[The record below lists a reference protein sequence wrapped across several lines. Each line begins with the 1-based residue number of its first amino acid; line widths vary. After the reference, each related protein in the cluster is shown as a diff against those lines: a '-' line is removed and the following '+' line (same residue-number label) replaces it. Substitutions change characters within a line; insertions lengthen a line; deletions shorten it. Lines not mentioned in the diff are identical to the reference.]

1 MESRDRTPRSLAG
14 NGRPWVTL
22 AFIAACV
29 GIFLSTVTGPDAG
42 SMVSLERFGVLS
54 PRQIRAG
61 AYYSL
66 FASVLVHVEIWHIG
80 MNMYVLWLLGKV
92 LEPAIGSLKYLAF
105 IVVAAFASSIG
116 QFALGEDQGIG
127 ASGVV
132 FAIFGFM
139 WVARPYNAGFQSIV
153 HDRNVKWIVGW
164 LFACI
169 PLTYFGIMPIANG
182 AHFGGILFGMGVA
195 ALLVRRFRPALVA
208 TGLVLL
214 LALPSVT
221 LFWCPWSLIWLADEA
236 YAEHSAGNYEEALR
250 RYAQVIERDPRNGWA
265 YANRSALYR
274 AMGENEAADRDLERA
289 ETLGEIR

>member
-1 MESRDRTPRSLAG
+1 MSLAG

-22 AFIAACV
+22 AFIAACI
-29 GIFLSTVTGPDAG
+29 GIFLSIVTGPDAG
-42 SMVSLERFGVLS
+42 SMVSLERFGVLT
-54 PRQIRAG
+54 PREIRAG

-66 FASVLVHVEIWHIG
+66 FASVLVHVEVWHIG
-80 MNMYVLWLLGKV
+80 MNMYALWLLGSL

-105 IVVAAFASSIG
+105 LAVAAFASSIG
-116 QFALGEDQGIG
+116 EFALGGNQGIG

-139 WVARPYNAGFQSIV
+139 WVARPYYAAFQSIV

-164 LFACI
+164 LFLCI
-169 PLTYFGIMPIANG
+169 PLTYLGILPIANG

-195 ALLVRRFRPALVA
+195 ALFVRRYRPALVA

-236 YAEHSAGNYEEALR
+236 HEEHNAGNYDEALR
-250 RYAQVIERDPRNGWA
+250 RYGQVIEMDPGNGWA
-265 YANRSALYR
+265 YANRSLIYSS
-274 AMGENEAADRDLERA
+274 MGEHEAAERDRERA
-289 ETLGEIR
+289 ETLGEFR